1 MSLSNKL
8 SITDVDVKGKRVLI
22 RLQSLSLTIQTTII
36 PPIKPQHQYP
46 AIFSSRAKA
55 NPAPLQV
62 DFNVP
67 LDADKNITNNQRIVG
82 ALPTIKYALENGAK
96 SVILM
101 SHLGRPNGSPNE
113 KYSLKPVVAE
123 LEKLLS
129 KKVTFAPDSV
139 GPEVEEIVNK
149 AEDGSIILLE
159 NLRFHIE
166 EEGSSKDK
174 DGKKTKADKAQ
185 VDAFRKGLTALG
197 DVYINDAFGTAHR
210 AHSSMVG
217 VDLPQKASGFLV
229 KKELEYFAKALEEPQ
244 RPFLAILGGAKVS
257 DKIQLIDNLLDK
269 VNTLIICGGMAFTF
283 KKTLENVSI
292 GNSLFD
298 EAGSK
303 TVGNLVE
310 KAKQK
315 GVKLVLPVDYITA
328 DKFDKDANT
337 GYATDKDGIPDGW
350 QGLDCGDESI
360 KLYKEAI
367 ADAKTILWNG
377 PAGVFE
383 FEKFAK
389 GTKATL
395 DAVVDAVQKD
405 GKIVIIGG
413 GDTATVAKKY
423 GVEDKLSHVSTGGGA
438 SLELLEGKEL
448 PGVTALSTRSAAH
461 LGSLAFS
468 FSASPIA
475 TQSSLNVLSVHSEL
489 DER

>member
-22 RLQSLSLTIQTTII
+22 RRQSSNPIAQTFAQKASTIPRHPQT
-36 PPIKPQHQYP
+36 P
-46 AIFSSRAKA
+46 ANKT
-55 NPAPLQV
+55 PLQV

-113 KYSLKPVVAE
+113 KYSLKPVVPE
-123 LEKLLS
+123 LEKLLG
-129 KKVTFAPDSV
+129 KKVTFAPDCV

-149 AEDGSIILLE
+149 AEDGAVILLE

-166 EEGSSKDK
+166 EEGSAKDK
-174 DGKKTKADKAQ
+174 DGNKIKADKAQ
-185 VDAFRKGLTALG
+185 VEAFRKGLTALG

-283 KKTLENVSI
+283 KKTLEGVSI

-310 KAKQK
+310 KAKAK

-350 QGLDCGDESI
+350 QGLDCGEESV

-367 ADAKTILWNG
+367 AEAKTILWNG

-383 FEKFAK
+383 FDKFAN

-448 PGVTALSTRSAAH
+448 PGVTALSNH
-461 LGSLAFS
+461 
-468 FSASPIA
+468 SASSRPHQSLFTFDFRNPA
-475 TQSSLNVLSVHSEL
+475 ARAVFQVAQSSPIWLFYSPKAS
-489 DER
+489 